1 MKRAA
6 LIPLLALLTTSAAW
20 TQIDTSAAMSAAMS
34 AALKWLQVVDAKNYA
49 ESLQMSGS
57 VFRNQLTTEQWTQ
70 AASTARSSLGK
81 VKERRFSSANEAKNL
96 PKAPPGDYVVMQTQ
110 AKFEQRSAIETITV
124 VLEDGQWRV
133 VGYFIK

>member
-1 MKRAA
+1 MKKAI
-6 LIPLLALLTTSAAW
+6 LIPLLALLSTSAAW
-20 TQIDTSAAMSAAMS
+20 TQVDTSAAKS

-57 VFRNQLTTEQWTQ
+57 AFRNQLTAAQWSQ
-70 AASTARSSLGK
+70 AVSAARSTLGK
-81 VKERRFSSANEAKNL
+81 VKERRFSSANAAKKS
-96 PKAPPGDYVVMQTQ
+96 PKAPSGDYVVMQTQ